1 MSMLVMPPTY
11 APIPAT
17 TAEREKLIRA
27 LGFEVD
33 DPTVTAIVQ
42 ARYCLVRNDGPEK
55 WRCSR
60 CNCKHEHYTS
70 FCIPRP
76 WRGLEHAL
84 LGYWTNVGQTNPND
98 LTPAQRARLGAL
110 APIFGRGKAPVPLAT
125 QHPRTARELG
135 TAETDAAQGATILGS
150 LDPIT
155 PLRAR
160 LLADQ
165 INARARG
172 PLIRL

>member
-1 MSMLVMPPTY
+1 MIALSSAY

-17 TAEREKLIRA
+17 VAEREKLIRA

-33 DPTVTAIVQ
+33 DPQASAIVQ

-55 WRCSR
+55 WRCAR
-60 CNCKHEHYTS
+60 CNQKHEHYTS
-70 FCIPRP
+70 FCLPRP

-84 LGYWTNVGQTNPND
+84 LGYWTNVGATNPAD
-98 LTPAQRARLGAL
+98 LTPAQREKLSRL
-110 APIFGRGKAPVPLAT
+110 APIFGLGKAPVPLAAS
-125 QHPRTARELG
+125 HPRTARELG
-135 TAETDAAQGATILGS
+135 TRETDATQGATILGS

-160 LLADQ
+160 MLADQ
-165 INARARG
+165 INARARCV
-172 PLIRL
+172 LIRL